1 MISTQSYSRP
11 IAIER
16 KEYQPAVLDR
26 FDKLL
31 LRAAKSKRKDMINRY
46 GQEGFDKLVAKGKPE
61 GKDETEKDPAL
72 LKKKYEETIKNL
84 FESFEQSPLTI
95 SPTPKSP
102 HSNPKSKT
110 TSMDPKV
117 IESAWTW
124 NLTKSPDV
132 KSRRKRAAR
141 QKRDSS
147 RSRRLSLELRTEPI
161 SSSDDS
167 CDLAE
172 GETTERKLRRNRKQD
187 SSGDRSRGTSQDR
200 TARRSRRKEAKI
212 ANAKRAN
219 AIEEVERQVAEKK
232 NDNYQRRGSVGSN
245 IEATQKIRNVRQA
258 VRYWEGRQCVI
269 RPQRR
274 MSH

>member
-1 MISTQSYSRP
+1 M
-11 IAIER
+11 
-16 KEYQPAVLDR
+16 LDR
-26 FDKLL
+26 FDKLV
-31 LRAAKSKRKDMINRY
+31 LRAAKHKRKDILNRY
-46 GQEGFDKLVAKGKPE
+46 GQEGFEKLAAKGKPE
-61 GKDETEKDPAL
+61 EKDETEKDPAL

-95 SPTPKSP
+95 SPIPKSP

-110 TSMDPKV
+110 TSMNPKV

-132 KSRRKRAAR
+132 KSKRKRAVR
-141 QKRDSS
+141 TKRDSS
-147 RSRRLSLELRTEPI
+147 RSRRESMELRTEPS

-167 CDLAE
+167 GELTE
-172 GETTERKLRRNRKQD
+172 GETSERRLRRSKKKG
-187 SSGDRSRGTSQDR
+187 SSGDFSRGTNKDR
-200 TARRSRRKEAKI
+200 KARRSRRKEAMEKI
-212 ANAKRAN
+212 ADAKRAN
-219 AIEEVERQVAEKK
+219 AIEEAERQVTEKK
-232 NDNYQRRGSVGSN
+232 QEIYQRRGSVGSN
-245 IEATQKIRNVRQA
+245 IEANRKIRNVRQA